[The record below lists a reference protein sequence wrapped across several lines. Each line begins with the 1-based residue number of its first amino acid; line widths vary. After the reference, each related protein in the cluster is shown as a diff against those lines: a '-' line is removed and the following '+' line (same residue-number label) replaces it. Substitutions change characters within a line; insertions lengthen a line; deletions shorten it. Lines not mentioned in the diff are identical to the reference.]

1 MKDEGVA
8 DSLIGSRSSFTIA
21 YDKAKDW
28 LKLQGSPVSD
38 YLLEKEPYL
47 WYLFSFREISTL
59 ASFAILAGLWM
70 PKVWLKNH
78 VVSYWTWNTRT
89 FFSKVCALF
98 LPSFSYCLLVC
109 QSSDLSGCPFLL
121 LPYPTTRPF
130 FVYSADRE
138 RQQAD
143 IRRAE
148 AREIDQL
155 TGIYRHAYLLVDPCT
170 NFRGNSP
177 VVGKKADKTDITGK
191 MAKHFEQRII
201 GVEVVCG
208 PIDGIFFYTTDNM
221 QRGGA
226 NVIVSWI

>member
-130 FVYSADRE
+130 FYTLQTESVNKLTSDVQKLAKSINLLACIDTPTCWLTLA
-138 RQQAD
+138 Q
-143 IRRAE
+143 ISE
-148 AREIDQL
+148 AI
-155 TGIYRHAYLLVDPCT
+155 LLL
-170 NFRGNSP
+170 S
-177 VVGKKADKTDITGK
+177 GKK
-191 MAKHFEQRII
+191 
-201 GVEVVCG
+201 
-208 PIDGIFFYTTDNM
+208 PIKQTSRARWQSISSS
-221 QRGGA
+221 A
-226 NVIVSWI
+226 L

>member
-1 MKDEGVA
+1 MIIYWRKNPIFDSFFLQGDFDTCEFCNTCRFMNSKGLTDE
-8 DSLIGSRSSFTIA
+8 SRSLLLDLKHAHILQQGVCIVLTIVFILLA
-21 YDKAKDW
+21 CLSVFWPIW
-28 LKLQGSPVSD
+28 LPFSLVTVSD
-38 YLLEKEPYL
+38 H
-47 WYLFSFREISTL
+47 T
-59 ASFAILAGLWM
+59 
-70 PKVWLKNH
+70 
-78 VVSYWTWNTRT
+78 T
-89 FFSKVCALF
+89 LF
-98 LPSFSYCLLVC
+98 L
-109 QSSDLSGCPFLL
+109 
-121 LPYPTTRPF
+121 
-130 FVYSADRE
+130 YSADRE

-155 TGIYRHAYLLVDPCT
+155 TGMYRHAYLLVDPCT